1 MEGKQI
7 LQSMSLLAPAHYKVS
22 IESDSWEQFREMVG
36 AVLDIYLPS
45 FAPDGTFE
53 SIIVYYRTTMEPD
66 VNLLD
71 VSRH

>member
-36 AVLDIYLPS
+36 TILDIHLPS
-45 FAPDGTFE
+45 FVPDGTLE
-53 SIIVYYRTTMEPD
+53 PLIVY
-66 VNLLD
+66 
-71 VSRH
+71 